1 MNRLARLTLLAYP
14 RSFRRDFG
22 ADYLQAATDL
32 DTHGQHSRLRVAGRL
47 AGDVLTTATAMR
59 WEHLMKPGK
68 LIVTVVVAVAAAF
81 GLLLGA
87 PMVALPMLAILA
99 VLAISARRHDQPIA
113 TEATAWSQRW
123 YLWLAVAAGMFLLGL
138 AVLAADGDGELSSPV
153 WAVWNLTWLAAAVI
167 ATVGLGLD
175 ATRLVN
181 HRRT

>member
-1 MNRLARLTLLAYP
+1 VNRLARLTLLAYP

-22 ADYLQAATDL
+22 VDYVQAATDL

-59 WEHLMKPGK
+59 WEQLVKPGK
-68 LIVTVVVAVAAAF
+68 LIVAVVVAVAAAF

-87 PMVALPMLAILA
+87 PSVALPLLAILA
-99 VLAISARRHDQPIA
+99 ALVISARRHDQPIA
-113 TEATAWSQRW
+113 TQATAWSQRW
-123 YLWLAVAAGMFLLGL
+123 YLWLAVAAAMFALGL
-138 AVLAADGDGELSSPV
+138 TALAVDGDDELSAPV
-153 WAVWNLTWLAAAVI
+153 WAIWVLSWLAAAVI
-167 ATVGLGLD
+167 ATVGLGLG